1 MLDPIPATRIVL
13 RCSHQGSYV
22 YMRTASVRQLKNQ
35 TSELLRRSAN
45 EDVIITSRG
54 RPIACL
60 VGIHPRDVAI
70 RPRVG
75 RNGDSQQKRE
85 LSRLLTSIWK
95 LKPEKGKKWMSQEHH
110 DLVLYGESSG

>member
-1 MLDPIPATRIVL
+1 
-13 RCSHQGSYV
+13 
-22 YMRTASVRQLKNQ
+22 MRTASVRQLKNQ

-60 VGIHPRDVAI
+60 VGIHPRDIAV

-75 RNGDSQQKRE
+75 RNGDNKQKRE
-85 LSRLLTSIWK
+85 LSRLLAGLWK
-95 LKPEKGKKWMSQEHH
+95 LKPDKGKKWISQEHH
-110 DLVLYGESSG
+110 DRVLYGESSE